1 MAITK
6 LMHINTPKKGV
17 ASVHLKNALEY
28 ICNEIKTDNGNL
40 VGSINCLP
48 DFSFEQMIQT
58 KKMFGKTGGR
68 QGYHFVISLEP
79 GEGNEEQMLEIIRRF
94 AEEFLGGE
102 YEAVYAVHNDKNHLH
117 GHLVFN
123 SVNMVTGRKY
133 DYKKGDW
140 KDIIQPITNRLCE
153 EYGLSIVP
161 AEYSKEPVNMNRK
174 EWEKEQSWSDVVE
187 ADMRYCRSRAKSVD
201 EFLYFMEEL
210 GYEVKSG
217 VHISVKAGKMKRSR
231 RLDTIDEEFSKEK
244 LEEYF
249 TEEKYFGDY
258 TEPKI
263 YGNGL
268 ALRYKPKSDLQKKYY
283 AKVYRLHVVQKYRF
297 RYHYTRY
304 KEDLEQMHKLQEEYL
319 FLCRKN
325 INSWADVFNAQ
336 RAAEKKVA
344 EIDACKKELY
354 KEHAQKKYQYEKDGD
369 AAAFLFHEAEY
380 RKKLDELKAER
391 KGAKNEKNVA
401 ERCLKQNLYACIEVP
416 DDLDIENLYLTDLP
430 KMEKWKM
437 VEDIRE
443 YSMNEKVDASKTVD
457 SGIMDEQIEDVDV
470 VESVDAQDY
479 GEVLTEIEDEVADFG
494 TEICETTEDTQ
505 LPEAEMTREIY
516 ESLTD
521 KEKAEWIGITSDN
534 TDESIRL
541 FTEKMKELGITYR
554 YSSDMLDEFMSLEEV
569 ATRENRT
576 ETSSYQWNREQER
589 KR

>member
-6 LMHINTPKKGV
+6 IMNMKAAKIGNV
-17 ASVHLKNALEY
+17 AAHLKHSLEY
-28 ICNEIKTDNGNL
+28 ICNKAKTDKGSL

-58 KKMFGKTGGR
+58 KKMFGKTDGR

-79 GEGNEEQMLEIIRRF
+79 GEGNEKQMLEIMRRF
-94 AEEFLGGE
+94 AEEFLCGE

-161 AEYSKEPVNMNRK
+161 AEYSKEPLNMNRK

-187 ADMRYCRSRAKSVD
+187 ADMRYCRSRANSVD

-268 ALRYKPKSDLQKKYY
+268 ALRYKPKSDLQKRYY

-319 FLCRKN
+319 FLCRKD
-325 INSWADVFNAQ
+325 INSWADVFVAQ
-336 RAAEKKVA
+336 RNAEKKVA

-354 KEHAQKKYQYEKDGD
+354 KEHAKKKYQYEKDGD

-380 RKKLDELKAER
+380 REKLEKLKEER
-391 KGAKNEKNVA
+391 KEAKNEKNVA
-401 ERCLKQNLYACIEVP
+401 ERCLKQNLYACLEVP

-430 KMEKWKM
+430 KVEKQEAVKKDVNSMMEE
-437 VEDIRE
+437 V
-443 YSMNEKVDASKTVD
+443 VASKTVD
-457 SGIMDEQIEDVDV
+457 AELVDEQIVDV
-470 VESVDAQDY
+470 VEAVDVQEY
-479 GEVLTEIEDEVADFG
+479 GEVLTEIEDTVANSKPEFY
-494 TEICETTEDTQ
+494 EAIEDTQ
-505 LPEAEMTREIY
+505 LPEPEMTRELY

-521 KEKAEWIGITSDN
+521 KEKSEWIGITPNN

-541 FTEKMKELGITYR
+541 FTEKMKEFGINYR
-554 YSSDMLDEFMSLEEV
+554 YSSDMLDEFMRLEEAV
-569 ATRENRT
+569 LKESRT
-576 ETSSYQWNREQER
+576 DASGYQWNREQER

>member
-6 LMHINTPKKGV
+6 IMNMKAAKIGNV
-17 ASVHLKNALEY
+17 AAHLKHSLEY
-28 ICNEIKTDNGNL
+28 ICNKAKTDNGSL

-58 KKMFGKTGGR
+58 KKMFGKTDGR

-79 GEGNEEQMLEIIRRF
+79 GEGNEKQMLEIMRRF
-94 AEEFLGGE
+94 AEEFLCGE

-161 AEYSKEPVNMNRK
+161 AEYSKEPLNMNRK

-187 ADMRYCRSRAKSVD
+187 ADMRYCRSRANSVD

-217 VHISVKAGKMKRSR
+217 VHIFVKAGKMKRSR

-268 ALRYKPKSDLQKKYY
+268 ALRYKPKSDLQKRYY

-319 FLCRKN
+319 FLCRKD
-325 INSWADVFNAQ
+325 INSWADVFVAQ
-336 RAAEKKVA
+336 RNAEKKVA

-354 KEHAQKKYQYEKDGD
+354 KEHAKKKYQYEKDGD

-380 RKKLDELKAER
+380 REKLEKLKEER
-391 KGAKNEKNVA
+391 KEAKNEKNVA
-401 ERCLKQNLYACIEVP
+401 ERCLKQNLYACLEVP

-430 KMEKWKM
+430 KVEKQEAVKKDVNSMMEE
-437 VEDIRE
+437 V
-443 YSMNEKVDASKTVD
+443 VASKTVD
-457 SGIMDEQIEDVDV
+457 AELVDEQIVDV
-470 VESVDAQDY
+470 VEAVDVQEY
-479 GEVLTEIEDEVADFG
+479 GEVLTEIEDTVANSKPEFY
-494 TEICETTEDTQ
+494 EAIEDTQ
-505 LPEAEMTREIY
+505 LPEPEMTRELY

-521 KEKAEWIGITSDN
+521 KEKSEWIGITPNN

-541 FTEKMKELGITYR
+541 FTEKMKEFGINYR
-554 YSSDMLDEFMSLEEV
+554 YSSDMLDEFMRLEEAV
-569 ATRENRT
+569 LKESRT
-576 ETSSYQWNREQER
+576 DASGYQWNREQER

>member
-1 MAITK
+1 
-6 LMHINTPKKGV
+6 
-17 ASVHLKNALEY
+17 
-28 ICNEIKTDNGNL
+28 
-40 VGSINCLP
+40 
-48 DFSFEQMIQT
+48 
-58 KKMFGKTGGR
+58 
-68 QGYHFVISLEP
+68 
-79 GEGNEEQMLEIIRRF
+79 
-94 AEEFLGGE
+94 
-102 YEAVYAVHNDKNHLH
+102 
-117 GHLVFN
+117 
-123 SVNMVTGRKY
+123 
-133 DYKKGDW
+133 
-140 KDIIQPITNRLCE
+140 
-153 EYGLSIVP
+153 
-161 AEYSKEPVNMNRK
+161 MNRK

-336 RAAEKKVA
+336 RAAEKKVV

-391 KGAKNEKNVA
+391 KEAKNEKNVA
-401 ERCLKQNLYACIEVP
+401 ERCLKQNLYACLEVP

-430 KMEKWKM
+430 KMEKWEM

-443 YSMNEKVDASKTVD
+443 YSMNEEVDASKTV
-457 SGIMDEQIEDVDV
+457 
-470 VESVDAQDY
+470 
-479 GEVLTEIEDEVADFG
+479 EIGRAHV
-494 TEICETTEDTQ
+494 
-505 LPEAEMTREIY
+505 
-516 ESLTD
+516 
-521 KEKAEWIGITSDN
+521 
-534 TDESIRL
+534 
-541 FTEKMKELGITYR
+541 
-554 YSSDMLDEFMSLEEV
+554 
-569 ATRENRT
+569 
-576 ETSSYQWNREQER
+576 
-589 KR
+589 

>member
-6 LMHINTPKKGV
+6 IMNMKAAKTGNM
-17 ASVHLKNALEY
+17 AAHLKHSLEY
-28 ICNEIKTDNGNL
+28 ICNKAKTDNGIL

-79 GEGNEEQMLEIIRRF
+79 GEGNKKQMFEIIRRF
-94 AEEFLGGE
+94 AEEFLCGE

-153 EYGLSIVP
+153 EYGLSIVQ
-161 AEYSKEPVNMNRK
+161 AEYSKEPLNMNRK

-369 AAAFLFHEAEY
+369 AAEFLFHEAEY

-391 KGAKNEKNVA
+391 KEAKNEKNVA
-401 ERCLKQNLYACIEVP
+401 ERCLKQNLYACLEVP

-430 KMEKWKM
+430 KVEKQE
-437 VEDIRE
+437 VIEED
-443 YSMNEKVDASKTVD
+443 VD
-457 SGIMDEQIEDVDV
+457 SAIEETVVPKMLDSESVDEQIVDV
-470 VESVDAQDY
+470 EESVDVQNY
-479 GEVLTEIEDEVADFG
+479 GAVLTETEDAVADFKPKFCDA
-494 TEICETTEDTQ
+494 TADT
-505 LPEAEMTREIY
+505 LFPEPEMTREIY
-516 ESLTD
+516 ESLTN

-541 FTEKMKELGITYR
+541 FTEKMKELSINYR
-554 YSSDMLDEFMSLEEV
+554 YLSEMLDEFMRLEEAV
-569 ATRENRT
+569 SKENRT
-576 ETSSYQWNREQER
+576 EVSGYQWSRGQER

>member
-6 LMHINTPKKGV
+6 IMNMKAAKIGNV
-17 ASVHLKNALEY
+17 AAHLKHSLEY
-28 ICNEIKTDNGNL
+28 ICSKAKTDNGSL

-58 KKMFGKTGGR
+58 KKMFGKTDGR

-79 GEGNEEQMLEIIRRF
+79 GEGNEKQMLEIMRRF
-94 AEEFLGGE
+94 AEEFLCGE

-161 AEYSKEPVNMNRK
+161 AEYSKEPLNMNRK

-187 ADMRYCRSRAKSVD
+187 ADMRYCRSRANSVD

-268 ALRYKPKSDLQKKYY
+268 ALRYKPKSDLQKRYY

-319 FLCRKN
+319 FLCRKD
-325 INSWADVFNAQ
+325 INSWADVFVAQ
-336 RAAEKKVA
+336 RNAEKKVA

-354 KEHAQKKYQYEKDGD
+354 KEHAKKKYQYEKDGD

-380 RKKLDELKAER
+380 REKLEKLKEER
-391 KGAKNEKNVA
+391 KEAKNEKNVA
-401 ERCLKQNLYACIEVP
+401 ERCLKQNLYACLEVP

-430 KMEKWKM
+430 KVEKQEAVKKDVNSMMEE
-437 VEDIRE
+437 V
-443 YSMNEKVDASKTVD
+443 VASKTVD
-457 SGIMDEQIEDVDV
+457 AELVDEQIVDV
-470 VESVDAQDY
+470 VEAVDVQEY
-479 GEVLTEIEDEVADFG
+479 GEVLTEIEDTVANSKPEFY
-494 TEICETTEDTQ
+494 EAIEDTQ
-505 LPEAEMTREIY
+505 LPEPEMTRELY

-521 KEKAEWIGITSDN
+521 KEKSEWIGITPNN

-541 FTEKMKELGITYR
+541 FTEKMKEFGINYR
-554 YSSDMLDEFMSLEEV
+554 YSSDMLDEFMRLEEAV
-569 ATRENRT
+569 LKESRT
-576 ETSSYQWNREQER
+576 DASGYQWNREQER

>member
-6 LMHINTPKKGV
+6 IMNMKAAKIGNV
-17 ASVHLKNALEY
+17 AAHLKHSLEY
-28 ICNEIKTDNGNL
+28 ICNKAKTDNGSL

-58 KKMFGKTGGR
+58 KKMFGKTDGR

-79 GEGNEEQMLEIIRRF
+79 GEGNEKQMLEIMRRF
-94 AEEFLGGE
+94 AEEFLCGE

-161 AEYSKEPVNMNRK
+161 AEYSKEPLNMNRK

-187 ADMRYCRSRAKSVD
+187 ADMRYCRSRANSVD

-268 ALRYKPKSDLQKKYY
+268 ALRYKPKSDLQKRYY

-319 FLCRKN
+319 FLCRKD
-325 INSWADVFNAQ
+325 INSWADVFVAQ
-336 RAAEKKVA
+336 RNAEKKVA

-354 KEHAQKKYQYEKDGD
+354 KEHAKKKYQYEKDGD

-380 RKKLDELKAER
+380 REKLEKLKEER
-391 KGAKNEKNVA
+391 KEAKNEKNVA
-401 ERCLKQNLYACIEVP
+401 ERCLKQNLYACLEVP

-430 KMEKWKM
+430 KVEKQEAVKKDVNSMMEE
-437 VEDIRE
+437 V
-443 YSMNEKVDASKTVD
+443 VASKTVD
-457 SGIMDEQIEDVDV
+457 AELVDEQIVDV
-470 VESVDAQDY
+470 VEAVDVQEY
-479 GEVLTEIEDEVADFG
+479 GEVLTEIEDTVANSKPEFY
-494 TEICETTEDTQ
+494 EAIEDTQ
-505 LPEAEMTREIY
+505 LPEPEMTRELY

-521 KEKAEWIGITSDN
+521 KEKSEWIGITPNN

-541 FTEKMKELGITYR
+541 FTEKMKEFGINYR
-554 YSSDMLDEFMSLEEV
+554 YSSDMLDEFMRLEETV
-569 ATRENRT
+569 LKESRT
-576 ETSSYQWNREQER
+576 DASGYQWNREQER

>member
-6 LMHINTPKKGV
+6 IMNMKAAKIGNV
-17 ASVHLKNALEY
+17 AAHLKHSLEY
-28 ICNEIKTDNGNL
+28 ICNKAKTDNGSL

-58 KKMFGKTGGR
+58 KKMFGKTDGR

-79 GEGNEEQMLEIIRRF
+79 GEGNEKQMLEIMRRF
-94 AEEFLGGE
+94 AEEFLCGE

-161 AEYSKEPVNMNRK
+161 AEYSKEPLNMNRK

-187 ADMRYCRSRAKSVD
+187 ADMRYCRSRANSVD

-268 ALRYKPKSDLQKKYY
+268 ALRYKPKSDLQKRYY

-319 FLCRKN
+319 FLCRKD
-325 INSWADVFNAQ
+325 INSWADVFVAQ
-336 RAAEKKVA
+336 RNAEKKVA

-354 KEHAQKKYQYEKDGD
+354 KEHAKKKYQYEKDGD

-380 RKKLDELKAER
+380 REKLEKLKEER
-391 KGAKNEKNVA
+391 KEAKNEKNVA
-401 ERCLKQNLYACIEVP
+401 ERCLKQNLYACLEVP

-430 KMEKWKM
+430 KVEKQEAVKKDVNSMMEE
-437 VEDIRE
+437 V
-443 YSMNEKVDASKTVD
+443 VASKTVD
-457 SGIMDEQIEDVDV
+457 AELVDEQIVDV
-470 VESVDAQDY
+470 VEAVDVQEY
-479 GEVLTEIEDEVADFG
+479 GEVLTEIEDTVANSKPEFY
-494 TEICETTEDTQ
+494 EAIEDTQ
-505 LPEAEMTREIY
+505 LPEPEMTRELY

-521 KEKAEWIGITSDN
+521 KEKSEWIGITPNN

-541 FTEKMKELGITYR
+541 FTEKMKEFGINYR
-554 YSSDMLDEFMSLEEV
+554 YSSDMLDEFMRLEEAV
-569 ATRENRT
+569 SKENRT
-576 ETSSYQWNREQER
+576 EVSGYQWSRGQER

>member
-6 LMHINTPKKGV
+6 IMNMKAAKTGNV
-17 ASVHLKNALEY
+17 AAHLKHSLEY
-28 ICNEIKTDNGNL
+28 ICNKAKTDNGNL

-58 KKMFGKTGGR
+58 KEIFGKTGGR

-79 GEGNEEQMLEIIRRF
+79 GEGNAEDMLEIMRRF
-94 AEEFLGGE
+94 AEEFLGEE
-102 YEAVYAVHNDKNHLH
+102 YEAVYTVHNDKNHLH

-123 SVNMVTGRKY
+123 SVNMVTGKKY

-140 KDIIQPITNRLCE
+140 KDIIQPITNKLCE

-161 AEYSKEPVNMNRK
+161 AEYSKEPLNMNRK

-268 ALRYKPKSDLQKKYY
+268 ALRYKPKSDLQKRYY

-319 FLCRKN
+319 FLCRKD
-325 INSWADVFNAQ
+325 INSWADVFVAQ
-336 RAAEKKVA
+336 RNAEKKVA

-354 KEHAQKKYQYEKDGD
+354 KEHAKKKYQYEKDGD

-380 RKKLDELKAER
+380 REKLEKLKEER
-391 KGAKNEKNVA
+391 KEAKNEKNVA
-401 ERCLKQNLYACIEVP
+401 ERCLKQNLYACLEVP

-430 KMEKWKM
+430 KVEKQEAVKKDVNSMMEE
-437 VEDIRE
+437 V
-443 YSMNEKVDASKTVD
+443 VASKTVD
-457 SGIMDEQIEDVDV
+457 AELVDEQIVDV
-470 VESVDAQDY
+470 VEAVGVQEY
-479 GEVLTEIEDEVADFG
+479 GEVLTEIEDTVANSKPEFY
-494 TEICETTEDTQ
+494 EAIEDTQ
-505 LPEAEMTREIY
+505 LPEPEMTRELY

-521 KEKAEWIGITSDN
+521 KEKSEWIGITPDN

-541 FTEKMKELGITYR
+541 FTEKMKEFGINYR
-554 YSSDMLDEFMSLEEV
+554 YSSDMLDVFMRLEEAV
-569 ATRENRT
+569 LKESRT
-576 ETSSYQWNREQER
+576 DASGYQWNREQER